1 MPAIP
6 SLRKIMLNMP
16 TKATFKER
24 NATYQTI
31 LYGNAQM
38 LAHFVIGKS
47 KAISFDVPATA
58 IKRNDNLEIQQHI
71 LSMTPTE
78 RKILGISKS
87 GLWYQKKKIA
97 EGKPVKIYG
106 KFSVKY
112 STRNQTFL
120 RTF

>member
-1 MPAIP
+1 
-6 SLRKIMLNMP
+6 
-16 TKATFKER
+16 
-24 NATYQTI
+24 
-31 LYGNAQM
+31 M